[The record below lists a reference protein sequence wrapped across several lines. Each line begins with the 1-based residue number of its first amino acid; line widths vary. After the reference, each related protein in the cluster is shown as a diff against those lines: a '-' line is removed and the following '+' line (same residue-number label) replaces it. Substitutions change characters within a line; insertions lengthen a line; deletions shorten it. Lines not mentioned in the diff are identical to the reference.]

1 MVVSYDG
8 WGLLWTAIGHCG
20 ATVFSFF
27 AKDLWR
33 VKVLISHR
41 CCGHQASTSV
51 DHRTLM
57 RIEGLDSAGA
67 LMDWKTS
74 MVPSMFPIGI
84 ARTGRRMSG
93 IRRGWDSCKN
103 VRALA
108 SNWLEDLQEP
118 SVFL

>member
-51 DHRTLM
+51 DHRNF
-57 RIEGLDSAGA
+57 DA
-67 LMDWKTS
+67 
-74 MVPSMFPIGI
+74 
-84 ARTGRRMSG
+84 
-93 IRRGWDSCKN
+93 N
-103 VRALA
+103 
-108 SNWLEDLQEP
+108 
-118 SVFL
+118 